1 MIRRWL
7 ERDRASME
15 YAHVVVRAE
24 VDRATKEPGNGQLV
38 ELQQRVI
45 VRKLT
50 TSFDNLM
57 STHSTVNSQR
67 SRKSTLIAS
76 ARASASSADRISKRR
91 TRSPPY
97 LASSWEGGLLLET
110 DGLALADFSRSFV
123 GILQMLWMI
132 LSLTRESEYLSLR
145 VFSVRA

>member
-57 STHSTVNSQR
+57 STHSAVNSQR

-97 LASSWEGGLLLET
+97 LASSWEGGLLLEA